1 MRVEREDVG
10 HVLVRSDDDDATL
23 GSVDASA
30 VEDVRTETEVGA
42 EHLLIVDEPE
52 PTLARSEQRRHGVDR
67 QVSMG
72 LLTDRT

>member
-1 MRVEREDVG
+1 MGVEREDIG

-30 VEDVRTETEVGA
+30 VEDVRTETEGA